1 MDPRRATVEVTYNG
15 KDATIPLAPDLD
27 SVKYTDV
34 ASGSSDDISFEI
46 NDKHRR
52 WINGWFP
59 QKGDRLTATI
69 RMHNWEHDGKTAA
82 ISCGSFCVDDF
93 SFKGGPIRLSLK
105 GLAIPADSGFKTTK
119 RTYTYEKT
127 TLKEIGRKVASRAGI
142 TLYYEASEISIE
154 KVAQDNEDDC
164 SFYNSLVTRF
174 GLALKVFNNRLV
186 VFNEGTYEAR
196 SPVATLGESDFD
208 PGWTWNTT
216 LDGTYTGVKYQYTNS
231 DKDKVFTVTAG
242 SGNRILTCNEAAENL
257 TEATVIALAALNN
270 ANKKT
275 TTMKITIRACRKII
289 ATSCVEIVG
298 LGKLSGKYFVEEVS
312 HSIGSGYKM
321 SLSLRK
327 VEARFT
333 KASSYSSSV
342 AEAANGT
349 TSTDASETVSQ
360 TQNQNFEK
368 CGTYELTVTKK
379 GYYTAAEAVAGAA
392 SGGHPTSVC
401 KPGSYYIFNTAK
413 GMLNIT
419 KKQGSPGS
427 WINPN

>member
-1 MDPRRATVEVTYNG
+1 MDPRKATVEITYNG
-15 KDATIPLAPDLD
+15 KDATKPLAPDLE
-27 SVKYTDV
+27 SVKYNDV
-34 ASGSSDDISFEI
+34 ASGSSDDISLEI
-46 NDKHRR
+46 NDRDRR

-69 RMHNWEHDGKTAA
+69 RLHNWEQEGKNAA

-93 SFKGGPIRLSLK
+93 SFNGGPIRLSLAA
-105 GLAIPADSGFKTTK
+105 LAIPATTGFKTTK
-119 RTYTYEKT
+119 RTFTYEQT
-127 TLKEIGRKVASRAGI
+127 TLKEIGRKVASRAGV

-174 GLALKVFNNRLV
+174 GLALKIFNNRLV
-186 VFNEGTYEAR
+186 VFYEGTYEAR
-196 SPVATLGESDFD
+196 TPVATLSEADFE
-208 PGWTWNTT
+208 PGWKWNTT
-216 LDGTYTGVKYQYTNS
+216 MDGTYTGVKYQYTNS

-242 SGNRILTCNEAAENL
+242 SGDRILTCNEAAENL
-257 TEATVIALAALNN
+257 TEATAIALSALNN

-275 TTMKITIRACRKII
+275 TTMNITLRASRKII

-298 LGKLSGKYFVEEVS
+298 LGKLSGKYYVESVS

-321 SLSLRK
+321 ALSLRK

-333 KASSYSSSV
+333 KASSYSSTV
-342 AEAANGT
+342 EEAANGT
-349 TSTDASETVSQ
+349 TSTTASNTVYQPESQ
-360 TQNQNFEK
+360 SYVK
-368 CGTYELTVTKK
+368 GGTYELTVTKK

-401 KPGSYYIFNTAK
+401 KPGNYYIFNTAK
-413 GMLNIT
+413 GMLNIS